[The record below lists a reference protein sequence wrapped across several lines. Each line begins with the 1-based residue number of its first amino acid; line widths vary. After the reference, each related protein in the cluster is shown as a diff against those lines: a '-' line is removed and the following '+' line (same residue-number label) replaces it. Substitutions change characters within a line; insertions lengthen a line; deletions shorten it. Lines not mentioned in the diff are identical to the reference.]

1 MALAFIGES
10 VAEGIIDNLVGTAYS
25 FIEEN
30 LLPAG
35 IDMEEELERLQD
47 TLPQIK
53 MVLSAVENDEI
64 KNENKALNSWLWR
77 FRDAIDSAEDVLDEM
92 AYYELEEKVKDRD
105 DKVGGSM
112 SNLKRK
118 FGKYVNRKF
127 NNETLTRLVKV
138 VKGLDRIAAS
148 ACNFLDLEKQS
159 SRFRSKNYEEKVE
172 NDRET
177 GSMLTESVVFGR
189 EKERGTI
196 VEWLITDWRKL
207 STFTIYGIGG
217 LGKTTLAQLIYKD
230 ERVRHFFDVIIW
242 VCVSDQFDAVTVTA
256 KILEVMTKESPS
268 VRSLTALQDVLK
280 ENLISK
286 KFLLVLDDVWNDE
299 NRSEWEKLIAPLKYG
314 HGKSK
319 ILVTTRME
327 SVADMAAKVIEGKND
342 RLKLEGL
349 EDNEFMKL
357 FNMHA
362 FDGVESNEYK
372 NLHPIGKQ
380 IAKKLGG
387 CPLAAKVMGGVLNYC
402 IEFEYWNKVLKED
415 VPNFQVGKNGIMVV
429 LRLSY
434 NHLPTYLQLCFRYC
448 SIFPKDYQFSKDK
461 LIWMW
466 MSSGLIEP
474 VNVRQK
480 PEDVGGEYF
489 NHLVRKSFFDLKV
502 EEFAGRFSQ
511 HYYVMHDLLHDLA
524 QAVSD
529 GECLQVEESSLR
541 IPKTIRHLNFKM
553 ESLLA
558 TREISHL
565 KNLHTLC
572 ITYEGQS
579 PDSDDIRIFGVVLK
593 GLKSLRLLSL
603 TLKNL
608 CKVPDTIG
616 ELIHLRYLSLESNA
630 AGFQELSWFPQSVYN
645 LYHLEVIK
653 FSASFVKDIE
663 EHEKNGIVNL
673 IKLRHLDI
681 TFEILNQFPSIGM
694 LTYLQELKVFFIREE
709 NGYRI
714 SELKDLRSIRQLDI
728 QDLDNVKDPTE
739 AKEAKLDEKEYLKD
753 LSLYW
758 SFNRSGSPE
767 EYEQVIE
774 NLRPH
779 IHLEKLRISNYGG
792 RRPPHWMTHFF
803 LVNMISLDLSRCFML
818 VSLPTLGKLPM
829 LERLILRDIPQ
840 VKQID
845 SAFYGNGT
853 ECAFP
858 QLKEL
863 TLSELQGLEEWA
875 EIQGMILFPQLEFLY
890 ISDSLNLRR
899 LPCLPP
905 SLSHLDISSLG
916 LEVLPSIYNANN
928 NNLVSSKSKLSYL
941 GVTDCPNLTS
951 LNGCLLQQQEYMRA
965 LSRFDIHNCPELMH
979 LPSRGFS
986 DFISLRNVSV
996 EGCPKLVATS
1006 HAQENLLPF
1015 SLENLNI
1022 GVCDLDV
1029 PLLWSIQNLTALTKL
1044 SLSGCPNVQSLPSLE
1059 VLATLTSLYDLW
1071 ISCPELISLSGLE
1084 VLMSLRRLQITE
1096 CDKLITISRSQ
1107 PPLSSNPDNCSL
1119 QLDKLHIQHSS
1130 LILLEPLRNLRLT
1143 KELVIGDASI
1153 LTSLPEEWL
1162 LQNRNTLQSLTI
1174 FSAVNIVCLPSCM
1187 ERLRFLEN
1195 LQINNAQLVES
1206 LPDLPLSLTSLVLY
1220 GCHPALMERYNKD
1233 NGPEWYRIAFIPTV
1247 IID

>member
-10 VAEGIIDNLVGTAYS
+10 VAAGIIDNLVGTAYS

-112 SNLKRK
+112 SSLKRK

-148 ACNFLDLEKQS
+148 ACNFLDLEKQT
-159 SRFRSKNYEEKVE
+159 SRFRSKNYEE
-172 NDRET
+172 
-177 GSMLTESVVFGR
+177 SAVFGR

-196 VEWLITDWRKL
+196 VEWLITDWGKL

-242 VCVSDQFDAVTVTA
+242 VCVSDRFDAVTVIA

-299 NRSEWEKLIAPLKYG
+299 NRSEWEKLIAPLKFG

-372 NLHPIGKQ
+372 NLHSIGNQ

-402 IEFEYWNKVLKED
+402 IEFEYWNKVLRED

-489 NHLVRKSFFDLKV
+489 NHLVRKSFFDLNV
-502 EEFAGRFSQ
+502 EEFAGSQ

-529 GECLQVEESSLR
+529 GECLQVEKSSLH

-553 ESLLA
+553 ENLLA
-558 TREISHL
+558 IREISHL

-572 ITYEGQS
+572 ITYEGDS
-579 PDSDDIRIFGVVLK
+579 PDSDDIQTFGAVLK
-593 GLKSLRLLSL
+593 GLISLRLLSL

-608 CKVPDTIG
+608 FKVPDAIG
-616 ELIHLRYLSLESNA
+616 ELIHLRYLSLELKD
-630 AGFQELSWFPQSVYN
+630 AGLQEPSWFPQSVYN

-653 FSASFVKDIE
+653 FSASLIKDIE

-673 IKLRHLDI
+673 IKLRHLDVP
-681 TFEILNQFPSIGM
+681 FEILKQFPSIGR
-694 LTYLQELKVFFIREE
+694 LTYLQELKIFFIREE

-714 SELKDLRSIRQLDI
+714 SELKDLRSIRQLAI
-728 QDLDNVKDPTE
+728 RDLDNVKDPTE
-739 AKEAKLDEKEYLKD
+739 AKEAKLDEKENLKD
-753 LSLYW
+753 LSLQW
-758 SFNRSGSPE
+758 PFNRSGSPE

-779 IHLEKLRISNYGG
+779 IHLEKLEICSYGG
-792 RRPPHWMTHFF
+792 MRLPHWMTHLY
-803 LVNMISLDLSRCFML
+803 LVNLISLDLSSCFML

-829 LERLILRDIPQ
+829 LKRLNLCNIPQ

-845 SAFYGNGT
+845 STFYGNGT

-863 TLSELQGLEEWA
+863 TLRGFQDLEEWA

-890 ISDSLNLRR
+890 IFDSLNLRR

-941 GVTDCPNLTS
+941 SVTDCPNLTS
-951 LNGCLLQQQEYMRA
+951 LNGCLLQQQEYMQA
-965 LSRFDIHNCPELMH
+965 LSRFDIHNCAELMH

-986 DFISLRNVSV
+986 NFISLRNVSV
-996 EGCPKLVATS
+996 EGCPKLLATS
-1006 HAQENLLPF
+1006 DTQGNLLPF

-1029 PLLWSIQNLTALTKL
+1029 PLLRSIQNLTALTKL
-1044 SLSGCPNVQSLPSLE
+1044 SLSHCPNVSSLPSFE
-1059 VLATLTSLYDLW
+1059 VLATLTSLYDLS
-1071 ISCPELISLSGLE
+1071 IINCPELASLIGIEALT
-1084 VLMSLRRLQITE
+1084 SLKHFQITG
-1096 CDKLITISRSQ
+1096 CDKLKIMSHSQ
-1107 PPLSSNPDNCSL
+1107 PPLSANSVDNCSL
-1119 QLDKLHIQHSS
+1119 SLDKLHIDYASF
-1130 LILLEPLRNLRLT
+1130 LLLEPLRSIKLT
-1143 KELVIGDASI
+1143 KELVINNASG
-1153 LTSLPEEWL
+1153 LTCLPEEWL
-1162 LQNRNTLQSLTI
+1162 LQNRIALQSLTI
-1174 FSAVNIVCLPSCM
+1174 FGATNIVCLPSCM
-1187 ERLRFLEN
+1187 DRLQFLED
-1195 LQINNAQLVES
+1195 LQIHNVQLVQS
-1206 LPDLPLSLTSLVLY
+1206 LPDLPLSLTSLVLN
-1220 GCHPALMERYNKD
+1220 GCHPALKERYNKD
-1233 NGPEWYRIAFIPTV
+1233 NGPEWYRIAFIPKV
-1247 IID
+1247 IFDF